1 MAPHRHLEDMEWLEI
16 IAKVEYDWVFLKAY
30 S

>member
-1 MAPHRHLEDMEWLEI
+1 MAAHRQLEDMERMEI
-16 IAKVEYDWVFLKAY
+16 LSVVEYDWVFLKVY